1 MITAD
6 KIRKLANLDI
16 HSLEEA
22 LQRNYPKDRIDAAKF
37 VGITNEGQFCYKVQ
51 YRDEQLN
58 ETCTT
63 KVFVDFDSDGQPVA
77 EY

>member
-22 LQRNYPKDRIDAAKF
+22 LQRNYPKDRINSAKF
-37 VGITNEGQFCYKVQ
+37 VGITNAGQFCYSVDYYDQ
-51 YRDEQLN
+51 QLN
-58 ETCTT
+58 EDCTT
-63 KVFVDFDSDGQPVA
+63 KVFVDFGKDGQPVA